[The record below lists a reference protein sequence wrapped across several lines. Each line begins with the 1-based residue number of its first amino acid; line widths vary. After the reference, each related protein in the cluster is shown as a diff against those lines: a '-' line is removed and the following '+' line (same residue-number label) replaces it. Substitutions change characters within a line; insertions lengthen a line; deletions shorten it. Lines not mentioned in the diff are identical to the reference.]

1 MNKFIRT
8 CLIVFAVC
16 LAIGGGILIAGIAMG
31 GTIDDAVVQI
41 EWDSPWFMRN
51 GDHGLIRFGDDDDYD
66 DDDDD
71 DDDFDNDDAEKSE
84 KDVQKSGGNLKNE
97 LWVHGGD
104 VADLEMVFY
113 NCNLQILPSKDETI
127 SMEVEES
134 GKKYISMK
142 LDGRTLKI
150 KDTRKKKHAAKAKV
164 IDMKLYVPDLQM
176 FGEIDL
182 DIGAGN
188 IEIAH
193 LSAANIDIEGGAG
206 SLKADVL
213 TADKEFDADLGVGD
227 FRIRRAVFGETDI
240 SCGAG
245 SVSIDQCTLLGDL
258 NVSGGI
264 GDVNIGIIGKE
275 EDFNYE
281 LECGMGELEVFGTSY
296 TSLGRA
302 KEIDN
307 GAPYT
312 ISAECG
318 IGSVTIYETEEKN
331 N

>member
-51 GDHGLIRFGDDDDYD
+51 GDHGLIRFGDDDDY

-213 TADKEFDADLGVGD
+213 TV
-227 FRIRRAVFGETDI
+227 
-240 SCGAG
+240 
-245 SVSIDQCTLLGDL
+245 
-258 NVSGGI
+258 
-264 GDVNIGIIGKE
+264 
-275 EDFNYE
+275 
-281 LECGMGELEVFGTSY
+281 
-296 TSLGRA
+296 
-302 KEIDN
+302 
-307 GAPYT
+307 
-312 ISAECG
+312 
-318 IGSVTIYETEEKN
+318 
-331 N
+331 